1 MTLHNIAVL
10 NLKFYFT
17 PSVCVYVCVCVC
29 VCVCEVASVVSD
41 ALRPYGL

>member
-1 MTLHNIAVL
+1 MTLHKIAFL

-17 PSVCVYVCVCVC
+17 LSVY

-41 ALRPYGL
+41 ALWPYGL